1 VRRRSKWKQDREG
14 FPANKVR
21 QASPPSVHNSSSKEE
36 EKEGEDKG
44 MPKYVIER
52 DIPGIGNANMRGR
65 EASER
70 IVPRKSGL

>member
-1 VRRRSKWKQDREG
+1 
-14 FPANKVR
+14 
-21 QASPPSVHNSSSKEE
+21 
-36 EKEGEDKG
+36 

-65 EASER
+65 ETSER